1 MNHELGMYIVVVAC
15 AIALTGDRSLF
26 AFDSVSVGTV
36 LQGGDFLQACSAAA
50 RRRRRTPPP
59 HTAAMAKRKREVVCQ
74 IEVTRH
80 DVLPSPPP
88 PPPPPSLTY
97 LKLAKTLCLAATHS
111 QSPNCRAVCETGGA
125 DSASTCTPILFV
137 ETEAKPVPF

>member
-1 MNHELGMYIVVVAC
+1 MGALKQFNSQIGNIDNEGRFLYKIRHSGPWC
-15 AIALTGDRSLF
+15 AA
-26 AFDSVSVGTV
+26 
-36 LQGGDFLQACSAAA
+36 
-50 RRRRRTPPP
+50 
-59 HTAAMAKRKREVVCQ
+59 
-74 IEVTRH
+74 
-80 DVLPSPPP
+80 
-88 PPPPPSLTY
+88 PPPPSLTY